1 MYIIKQKKT
10 KQIKLEIG
18 VMTQVRL

>member
-1 MYIIKQKKT
+1 MVNFN

-18 VMTQVRL
+18 